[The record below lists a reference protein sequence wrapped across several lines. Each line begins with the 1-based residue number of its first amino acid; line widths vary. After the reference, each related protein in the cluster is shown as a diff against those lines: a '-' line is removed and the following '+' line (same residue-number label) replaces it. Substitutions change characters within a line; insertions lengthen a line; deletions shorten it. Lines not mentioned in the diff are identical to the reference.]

1 MTTIPSH
8 LASGGDD
15 AFALSGLDALL
26 ATAARSSPDTVLVA
40 DDEGGVPAAVLARR
54 ARVLAERFRSL
65 GLKRGERLLIV
76 AGAQVHTLVALV
88 AAVRAGLEPALVRP
102 GLGAI
107 ELAAHAAAA
116 EAAALLGPV
125 SYGEALGESY
135 LSAAALAEGV
145 RLIATHG
152 AEPVDGA
159 LDVSAAA
166 LDAAPEPRDDEAGEP
181 PLEMPL
187 IATFT
192 GPGTAPRLVSHRQ
205 ATLFADALSLVEQA
219 RINPTRR
226 ILSLLTPS
234 SRAGLVAGPFAALV
248 GASELV
254 LHGPFAARAFLA
266 HLDAEPGAHLV
277 APVAIGALLAAEAF
291 TSELTSLILV
301 SRHDTAEAFTL
312 PEPVPA
318 SRPVADL
325 YAFGE
330 DSVLA
335 QRRLDG
341 EARPPNRVADGSLTD
356 GLGARLNRAR
366 AEHRLLAGEGS

>member
-1 MTTIPSH
+1 MTFPPH

-26 ATAARSSPDTVLVA
+26 ATAARSSPDTVLLA
-40 DDEGGVPAAVLARR
+40 DDAGGVTAAVLARR
-54 ARVLAERFRSL
+54 VRVLAGRFHHF
-65 GLKRGERLLIV
+65 GLQRGERLLIV
-76 AGAQVHTLVALV
+76 AGAQVQTLVTIV

-116 EAAALLGPV
+116 QAVAVIGPAF
-125 SYGEALGESY
+125 YGEVLGENY
-135 LSAAALAEGV
+135 LSAAALTEGV

-166 LDAAPEPRDDEAGEP
+166 LDASPEPRDDPSGGAS
-181 PLEMPL
+181 LEMPL
-187 IATFT
+187 IATFA

-219 RINPTRR
+219 GINPTRR
-226 ILSLLTPS
+226 ILSLLPPA

-254 LHGPFAARAFLA
+254 LHGPFAARTFLA

-277 APVAIGALLAAEAF
+277 APVAVGALLAVEAF
-291 TSELTSLILV
+291 TSEISSLILV
-301 SRHDTAEAFTL
+301 SRHDTAEAFVL
-312 PEPVPA
+312 PEPLA
-318 SRPVADL
+318 TSRPVADL
-325 YAFGE
+325 YAFAE

-341 EARPPNRVADGSLTD
+341 DARPPARIADGSLAD

-366 AEHRLLAGEGS
+366 AEHRLHAGEGS

>member
-1 MTTIPSH
+1 MSAHVVP
-8 LASGGDD
+8 GDD
-15 AFALSGLDALL
+15 AFAMSGLDALI
-26 ATAARSSPDTVLVA
+26 ATAARSSPDTVLLA
-40 DDEGGVPAAVLARR
+40 DDGGAVTAVVLARR
-54 ARVLAERFRSL
+54 ARVLAERFL
-65 GLKRGERLLIV
+65 LAGLRRGERVLIV
-76 AGAQVHTLVALV
+76 AGAQVQTLVSIA
-88 AAVRAGLEPALVRP
+88 AAVRAGLEPALAHP

-107 ELAAHAAAA
+107 ELATYAGAA
-116 EAAALLGPV
+116 EAAALIGPAF
-125 SYGEALGESY
+125 YGQALGDIY
-135 LSAAALAEGV
+135 LSAAALAGEV

-159 LDVSAAA
+159 LDVSAAT
-166 LDAAPEPRDDEAGEP
+166 LDAMPEPADGAAVDP

-187 IATFT
+187 IATFS
-192 GPGTAPRLVSHRQ
+192 GPASAPRLISHRQ
-205 ATLFADALSLVEQA
+205 AALFADALSLVEQA

-226 ILSLLTPS
+226 ILSLLAPS

-254 LHGPFAARAFLA
+254 LHGPFAAGPFLA
-266 HLDAEPGAHLV
+266 HLDAAPGAHLV
-277 APVAIGALLAAEAF
+277 VPVALATLLAQEAF
-291 TSELTSLILV
+291 TAELSSLILV
-301 SRHDTAEAFTL
+301 SRFDTAEVFRL
-312 PEPVPA
+312 PDPLPA
-318 SRPVADL
+318 ARAVADL

-366 AEHRLLAGEGS
+366 AEHRLHASDGA